1 MVLAGDTPIVD
12 SDDLDKVLEYLADWA
27 GREVSLLT
35 GPADPVMARTSTV
48 LGILKPPREVR
59 QLGHRHDVLGRE
71 WWLPVGDPDDATYGG
86 FWIAER
92 LFRSAR
98 WEEGDTA
105 PDYVLSF
112 GAIEVRVRLIPK
124 D

>member
-1 MVLAGDTPIVD
+1 
-12 SDDLDKVLEYLADWA
+12 
-27 GREVSLLT
+27 
-35 GPADPVMARTSTV
+35 MARTCTV
-48 LGILKPPREVR
+48 LGILKPAREVR
-59 QLGHRHDVLGRE
+59 QLGARRDILGRE
-71 WWLPVGDPDDATYGG
+71 WWLPVGDPDDATFGG

-112 GAIEVRVRLIPK
+112 GAIEVRVRLIPE